1 MIQQKY
7 YTDKYFK
14 YKGTIDKTV
23 LSVFGNG
30 YKSYIQPLKV
40 EDQKIMYLNHMH
52 K

>member
-1 MIQQKY
+1 MIQQS
-7 YTDKYFK
+7 TTLINILNI
-14 YKGTIDKTV
+14 GIIDKTV

-40 EDQKIMYLNHMH
+40 DQKIMYLNHMH